1 MFSIATKLQTFF
13 QPKPVPQKNKGGSK
27 NIFSIN
33 PIFSTQLY
41 IFLVFSCAHYT
52 NIFGRVPPQTFQ
64 TTKTT
69 GLPKHFLWNAPPGPT
84 AQQQL
89 SFSSTLLV

>member
-27 NIFSIN
+27 NMFLIT

-41 IFLVFSCAHYT
+41 NFLV
-52 NIFGRVPPQTFQ
+52 P
-64 TTKTT
+64 TTLIYLE
-69 GLPKHFLWNAPPGPT
+69 GCLPKPFKPPK
-84 AQQQL
+84 
-89 SFSSTLLV
+89 